1 MPTGAVYINSLYSE
15 RKLIA
20 RKNFDSK
27 EEFANFIYNYLNEN
41 SKDEYEIVSFDY
53 EIDNEIIYT
62 EDLEEF

>member
-20 RKNFDSK
+20 QKNFDSK

-41 SKDEYEIVSFDY
+41 SKDEYGIVSFDY

-62 EDLEEF
+62 EDLQEI